1 MSIWSDKRCCW
12 IALSGIKG
20 IGSVTFKNLLM
31 KFGDPETI
39 FKSSAS
45 ELSTVE
51 GIRKETVEG
60 IVNKR
65 FETDPCAELKKIE
78 SCGAR
83 IVTFN
88 DPEYPASLKEIHDP
102 PVIIYMKGAE
112 IPRNKSFIAVVGS
125 RNATHYGLKAAEEF
139 GQGIARRG
147 LGVVSGMALGIDAA
161 SHWGCIE
168 GKGFTVAVLGTGI
181 DIVYPGK
188 NKKLFEKI
196 MESGTV
202 VTEFPVGTS
211 PSPQNFPKRNR
222 IISGLSRG
230 VLVVEAT
237 RNSGSLITAS
247 IALDQGRDVFA
258 VPGSIESFKSRGCH
272 FLIKHGAM
280 LVENADDIMEGLGMN
295 YPGAV
300 KSDTFIKKE
309 LPEMNDIEQIIYNI
323 ISSYPMHIDQIQKQG
338 NFASGDLSGI
348 LTKMELRGII
358 KQLPGKMFV
367 R

>member
-1 MSIWSDKRCCW
+1 MSLWSDKRCYW
-12 IALSGIKG
+12 IALSGVKG
-20 IGSVTFKNLLM
+20 IGNVTFKNLLV
-31 KFGDPETI
+31 KFGDPGNI
-39 FKSSAS
+39 LDVPLS
-45 ELSTVE
+45 ELTKVD
-51 GIRKETVEG
+51 GIRKDTAQA
-60 IVNKR
+60 IADKD
-65 FETDPCAELKKIE
+65 FKTDPSDELKKME

-88 DPEYPASLKEIHDP
+88 DPEYPEPLKEIHDP
-102 PVIIYMKGAE
+102 PMILYMKGAE
-112 IPRNKSFIAVVGS
+112 IPQNKIFVAIVGS

-161 SHWGCIE
+161 SHWGCLSGRGPAI
-168 GKGFTVAVLGTGI
+168 GVLGTGI
-181 DIVYPGK
+181 DMVYPGQ
-188 NKKLFEKI
+188 NRKLFDRVIET
-196 MESGTV
+196 GTLI
-202 VTEFPVGTS
+202 TEFAMGTS
-211 PSPQNFPKRNR
+211 PSPSNFPQRNR

-237 RNSGSLITAS
+237 KNSGSLITAS

-280 LVENADDIMEGLGMN
+280 LAENADDIMEALGMN
-295 YPGAV
+295 YPGMV

-309 LPEMNDIEQIIYNI
+309 LPEISDIEKMIYDIIGD
-323 ISSYPMHIDQIQKQG
+323 YPMHIDQIKKKG
-338 NFASGDLSGI
+338 NIASGDLSGT
-348 LTKMELRGII
+348 LTKMELKGII

>member
-1 MSIWSDKRCCW
+1 M
-12 IALSGIKG
+12 SGIKG
-20 IGSVTFKNLLM
+20 IGCVTFKNLLM

-39 FKSSAS
+39 FESSTS
-45 ELSTVE
+45 ELSAVD
-51 GIRKETVEG
+51 GIRKETAKD

-65 FETDPCAELKKIE
+65 FESDPGEELKKIK

-102 PVIIYMKGAE
+102 PMILYMKGAE
-112 IPRNKSFIAVVGS
+112 IPRNKVFIAVVGS

-147 LGVVSGMALGIDAA
+147 LGVVSGMALGIDTA

-196 MESGTV
+196 IEDGTV

-211 PSPQNFPKRNR
+211 PSPSNFPKRNR

-247 IALDQGRDVFA
+247 MALDQGRDVFA

-280 LVENADDIMEGLGMN
+280 LAENADDIMEGLGLN
-295 YPGAV
+295 YPGVV
-300 KSDTFIKKE
+300 KSDTFIKTE
-309 LPEMNDIEQIIYNI
+309 LPEMSDNEKIIYNI
-323 ISSYPMHIDQIQKQG
+323 VSNYPMHIDQIQKQG
-338 NFASGDLSGI
+338 NIASGDLSGI
-348 LTKMELRGII
+348 LTRMELRGII